1 MNLEELRERFL
12 DFTIE
17 QRRALVSIS
26 VIAIGVALYFT
37 LSSRSEVL
45 ASPDPVQVK
54 KLNSSETTTALLFIH
69 VAGKVAKPGVYPV
82 LKGSRV
88 VDAIAAA
95 GGALKG
101 TDLSDINLA
110 RQVVDGEQ
118 IYLSNATA
126 SSRAGNGAS
135 FNGKI
140 NINRAGVSGF
150 DSLPGIGPVI
160 AGRIVAYRK
169 ANGPFQSVDDLQKVN
184 GVGAKTFERIK
195 GRLSL

>member
-45 ASPDPVQVK
+45 ASPDPIQIK
-54 KLNSSETTTALLFIH
+54 KVNSEETTTAILFIH

-118 IYLSNATA
+118 IYVSNATA
-126 SSRAGNGAS
+126 SSRSGNGAGY
-135 FNGKI
+135 NGKI

-169 ANGPFQSVDDLQKVN
+169 ANGPFQSVEDLQKVN

>member
-126 SSRAGNGAS
+126 SSRAGNGAIY
-135 FNGKI
+135 NGKI

>member
-126 SSRAGNGAS
+126 SSRSGNGAGY
-135 FNGKI
+135 NGKI

>member
-1 MNLEELRERFL
+1 MKLEELRERFL

-118 IYLSNATA
+118 IYVSNATA

-135 FNGKI
+135 YNGKI
-140 NINRAGVSGF
+140 NINRAGLSGF